1 MKTPTFIPIGDITI
15 HQSENGFYRINDF
28 WEASGKEKKHDP
40 RNFFVLKQTKEF
52 EQELISN
59 WGELPLVKNENNE
72 ELSFKRGEFAP
83 FKTVIDDEELS
94 FKERESPSFK
104 ISVKGKYGGIYV
116 CRELVYLYATWV
128 SPKFF
133 LLVIKTF
140 DQLQVAQTEA
150 EILDVKRQLVKGQ
163 QDLIIRNPI
172 DPNSLSS
179 HLKIP
184 PSKLQPYFAHLVS
197 IGELAMKLI
206 DQPPK
211 VEYLATDDS
220 RYVIGKKGKTLLFDE
235 RVKTAFP
242 EQMDFVKP

>member
-15 HQSENGFYRINDF
+15 HQSENGLYRINDF
-28 WEASGKEKKHDP
+28 WEASGKENKYDP
-40 RNFFVLKQTKEF
+40 RYFFALKQTKEF
-52 EQELISN
+52 EQELSFN
-59 WGELPLVKNENNE
+59 SPLKGGVKTENEDLSSGEIPLLENE
-72 ELSFKRGEFAP
+72 ELN
-83 FKTVIDDEELS
+83 
-94 FKERESPSFK
+94 FKEPRSRLFK

-133 LLVIKTF
+133 LLVIRTF